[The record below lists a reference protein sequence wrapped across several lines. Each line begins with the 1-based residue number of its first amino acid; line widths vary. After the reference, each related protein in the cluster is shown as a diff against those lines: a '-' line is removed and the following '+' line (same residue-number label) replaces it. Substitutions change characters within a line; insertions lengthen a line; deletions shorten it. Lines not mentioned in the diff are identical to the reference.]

1 MLKKVLQTIKE
12 NIENKELTMEELQNI
27 IFSCTNSDELD
38 TDILSFVVES
48 LNSLGIKIKEE
59 ANEDAVENFTENDE
73 VKAYLIEIGKT
84 PLLTVEEE
92 QELGKKV
99 KDETFKTLSFDIS
112 GDNYSFGFDLNCKLE
127 KLLEIPMNE
136 TIDFKDYVFGGE
148 TWLNVKDLNGIE
160 PVLDIRITRYLKN
173 KFIIFLTFY
182 TDYSYDENDYS
193 GMIEFTFNL
202 DDYLGGENKWV
213 LLTMKNKSGG
223 KGFLPGAY
231 VYQNTI
237 YFRDDLNF
245 DINELHNLIHEML
258 HIISDNGEKMGLL
271 QHNKE
276 KNYVYGRGLNEA
288 FTEYLTSLIL
298 DVNFQGYSKDFEYI
312 IQLLMI
318 LTNLDIKDLFKLYIS
333 NEEWLTD
340 EIISRFNPNDNE
352 LVGLVVEYDNRL
364 NPSKTFNP
372 NNVFHYLFNSIKCKI
387 NNNEKFDVN
396 KLQELLK
403 QYYNYYYD
411 VDRELDLSVRTGIA
425 EILDILGTYKNNI
438 GR

>member
-202 DDYLGGENKWV
+202 DDYLGGENK
-213 LLTMKNKSGG
+213 
-223 KGFLPGAY
+223 
-231 VYQNTI
+231 
-237 YFRDDLNF
+237 
-245 DINELHNLIHEML
+245 
-258 HIISDNGEKMGLL
+258 
-271 QHNKE
+271 
-276 KNYVYGRGLNEA
+276 
-288 FTEYLTSLIL
+288 
-298 DVNFQGYSKDFEYI
+298 
-312 IQLLMI
+312 
-318 LTNLDIKDLFKLYIS
+318 
-333 NEEWLTD
+333 
-340 EIISRFNPNDNE
+340 
-352 LVGLVVEYDNRL
+352 
-364 NPSKTFNP
+364 
-372 NNVFHYLFNSIKCKI
+372 
-387 NNNEKFDVN
+387 
-396 KLQELLK
+396 
-403 QYYNYYYD
+403 
-411 VDRELDLSVRTGIA
+411 
-425 EILDILGTYKNNI
+425 
-438 GR
+438 

>member
-1 MLKKVLQTIKE
+1 MSFINNEELKKMTCTSNGCINKE
-12 NIENKELTMEELQNI
+12 VIDYAKNILFSQLKPYIFDETQAKIINEKIENMKIE
-27 IFSCTNSDELD
+27 
-38 TDILSFVVES
+38 ILS
-48 LNSLGIKIKEE
+48 G
-59 ANEDAVENFTENDE
+59 ND
-73 VKAYLIEIGKT
+73 
-84 PLLTVEEE
+84 
-92 QELGKKV
+92 
-99 KDETFKTLSFDIS
+99 F
-112 GDNYSFGFDLNCKLE
+112 
-127 KLLEIPMNE
+127 
-136 TIDFKDYVFGGE
+136 
-148 TWLNVKDLNGIE
+148 
-160 PVLDIRITRYLKN
+160 
-173 KFIIFLTFY
+173 
-182 TDYSYDENDYS
+182 
-193 GMIEFTFNL
+193 
-202 DDYLGGENKWV
+202 ENKYY
-213 LLTMKNKSGG
+213 KSGG

-276 KNYVYGRGLNEA
+276 KNYMYGRGLNEA
-288 FTEYLTSLIL
+288 FTEYLTSKIL
-298 DVNFQGYSKDFEYI
+298 EDSFHGYSKDFEYI

-352 LVGLVVEYDNRL
+352 LVGVVVEYDNRL
-364 NPSKTFNP
+364 NPNKTFNP
-372 NNVFHYLFNSIKCKI
+372 NNVFHYLFNSIKFKV
-387 NNNEKFDVN
+387 NNNENFDVN

-425 EILDILGTYKNNI
+425 EILDILGTYKNNM